1 MKMKMDNKQLLQND
15 CIGEILLKFNK
26 VTKAGI
32 EQVVRLQKEE
42 GLYFGEAV
50 VKLGL
55 AGKEDVDLAVA
66 YQFAHPYLG
75 KGENTISKE
84 IIAAYIPFDPR
95 VEAVRSV
102 RTALLLSGAGL
113 SLKSVC
119 VAGCR
124 KGDGRTFLAT
134 NLAVVFAQLG
144 HKTLLMDFNLRD
156 PKIHKLFQLKNS
168 CGVSTLLINRS
179 TVEETVQTTPF
190 EKLDVLPSGP
200 LPPNPLELIA
210 RPGARQ
216 LMETLKGAYEI
227 IIVSAPSFERA
238 ADVCSL
244 ASIMDGV
251 FIVAL
256 QGKTRKDELGKAK
269 SVLDGAGAR
278 LLGIVL
284 NQR

>member
-1 MKMKMDNKQLLQND
+1 MLREDS
-15 CIGEILLKFNK
+15 IGGILLNFQKISE
-26 VTKAGI
+26 TDIARI
-32 EQVVRLQKEE
+32 ISLQKEE

-55 AGKEDVDLAVA
+55 ASKEDVDLAIA
-66 YQFAHPYLG
+66 YQFAHPYLSE
-75 KGENTISKE
+75 GENTISKE
-84 IIAAYIPFDPR
+84 VIAAYTPFDPR

-124 KGDGRTFLAT
+124 EGDGRTFLAT

-179 TVEETVQTTPF
+179 TVEEAVQPTQF
-190 EKLDVLPSGP
+190 EKLNVLPSGP

-216 LMETLKGAYEI
+216 LMEVLKSSYEV
-227 IIVSAPSFERA
+227 IIVNAPSLERA

-244 ASIMDGV
+244 ASFMDGV

-256 QGKTRKDELGKAK
+256 QGKTRKDELAKAK
-269 SVLDGAGAR
+269 SVLEGAGAR
-278 LLGIVL
+278 LLGVVL